1 MTIKASSQGIFGLMV
16 LGLIATT
23 LMFLT
28 FAMSGMNWL
37 DNASVKTQTERVSAA
52 KAEEEEL
59 RDLQKKLEQLKAEGK
74 VELDRRLASERDVAQ
89 LRDQV
94 RDATARE
101 EQLRKELAD
110 AGKVSVAHIYGAA
123 HTLKSVQYV
132 ECVDGAAILQPEGT
146 RFSPAQ
152 ANALASALK
161 PGQVALLVRPGA
173 YATFEAM
180 RSVLADRHELQIG
193 YLPIEAGW
201 QLDFST
207 GG

>member
-1 MTIKASSQGIFGLMV
+1 MTIKASSQGVFGLMV

-37 DNASVKTQTERVSAA
+37 DNAALKAQTERISAA
-52 KAEEEEL
+52 KADEQRL
-59 RDLQKKLEQLKAEGK
+59 QDLQKRIEQLKAEGK

-89 LRDQV
+89 LRDQI
-94 RDATARE
+94 RDATARRD
-101 EQLRKELAD
+101 QLTKELAD

-123 HTLKSVQYV
+123 HISKSLQYV
-132 ECVDGAAILQPEGT
+132 ECLDGTAILQPQGK
-146 RFSPAQ
+146 RFSPAEAHDL
-152 ANALASALK
+152 ANELK

-173 YATFEAM
+173 YATFEAV
-180 RSVLADRHELQIG
+180 RNALSERHELQLG
-193 YLPIEAGW
+193 YLPAEAGW
-201 QLDFST
+201 QLDFGP